1 MGLPKGQQVDFEALE
16 ARRLQAA
23 QLFEQGLSQAA
34 VSRRLGVKSASVC
47 RWHQAWLEGGAQALR
62 QQAPA
67 GRKPRLVASPG
78 WSQAPA
84 GRKPRLV
91 ASPGWSQA
99 PAGRKRRLVASPGW
113 SQAPANG
120 DPVGTAGAGVGEGP
134 AGAGL
139 SQRAVDN
146 GAHRETDPQAV
157 RGALSPRACLAA
169 VGAAGLDPAATSV
182 AGAGARR
189 SGHRPLATPALAR
202 KKGEPPDK
210 EHGLSTW
217 TKAGSLRSPVCGA
230 PGRRKGRRRC

>member
-91 ASPGWSQA
+91 ASAGWSQA
-99 PAGRKRRLVASPGW
+99 PAGRKRRLVASAGW
-113 SQAPANG
+113 SQAPAG
-120 DPVGTAGAGVGEGP
+120 RKPRLTAIQLERLEQELAKGPQGQGYRSELWTTARIGKLIRKLFGVRYHRGHVWRLLGQLGWTP
-134 AGAGL
+134 
-139 SQRAVDN
+139 QR
-146 GAHRETDPQAV
+146 
-157 RGALSPRACLAA
+157 
-169 VGAAGLDPAATSV
+169 
-182 AGAGARR
+182 
-189 SGHRPLATPALAR
+189 PALRAR
-202 KKGEPPDK
+202 ERDEAAIAHWRRRRWPAKKGSHP
-210 EHGLSTW
+210 T
-217 TKAGSLRSPVCGA
+217 RSMDCPL
-230 PGRRKGRRRC
+230 GRKRVL